1 MSSNIIR
8 IIITGVLFIIMSLF
22 GIWLSNSGTPYNIVL
37 LSVHKILALLTAIA
51 IIVTMIY
58 LLKGV
63 EIKAF
68 YIILIIVS
76 GIIFLIS
83 FVSGVLLTFDK
94 PVSALILNT
103 HKITSI
109 VTAISTVL
117 MIFLATRLIK
127 S

>member
-1 MSSNIIR
+1 MSSNVIR
-8 IIITGVLFIIMSLF
+8 III
-22 GIWLSNSGTPYNIVL
+22 
-37 LSVHKILALLTAIA
+37 
-51 IIVTMIY
+51 
-58 LLKGV
+58 
-63 EIKAF
+63 
-68 YIILIIVS
+68 
-76 GIIFLIS
+76 
-83 FVSGVLLTFDK
+83 SGVLLTFDK